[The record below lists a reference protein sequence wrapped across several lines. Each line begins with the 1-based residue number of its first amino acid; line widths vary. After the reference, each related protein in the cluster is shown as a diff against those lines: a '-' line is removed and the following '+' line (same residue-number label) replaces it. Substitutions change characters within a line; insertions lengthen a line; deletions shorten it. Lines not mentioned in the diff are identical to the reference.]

1 MRYLERYELR
11 LYICRSFQIA
21 MQMHVFM
28 FIKYSTHRRKSHK
41 ERQGN
46 GLSSLNAE

>member
-28 FIKYSTHRRKSHK
+28 LLNILRTEGKVIKKDKAMGCLR
-41 ERQGN
+41 
-46 GLSSLNAE
+46 